1 MRTKGENEPKCSG
14 HALWLDDYRR
24 TGCDALRAQLPEH
37 TEPADEKRCRTGA
50 TQRGRER
57 KGHVGGIVKDTEE

>member
-24 TGCDALRAQLPEH
+24 TGYDALRAQLPEH

-57 KGHVGGIVKDTEE
+57 RGHVGGIVKDTEE